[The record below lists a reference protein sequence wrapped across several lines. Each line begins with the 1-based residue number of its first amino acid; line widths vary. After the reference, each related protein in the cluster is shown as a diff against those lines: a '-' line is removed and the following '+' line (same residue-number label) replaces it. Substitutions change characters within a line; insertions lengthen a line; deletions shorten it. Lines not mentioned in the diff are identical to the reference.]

1 MSKIHDGNDT
11 RGTLPA
17 HGARHASAKREEAAS
32 PSEPF
37 VLTDAI
43 ATSDAGQL
51 LMIQYVDVGAA
62 SEEWERVVLV
72 KGIEAEYSLAHSV
85 TIRISSPHRFQDLGE
100 TLIRDEQEGRAQNRT
115 EEFEKREY
123 VAERRE
129 QEEALHQLGAADV
142 RLGSHDSRNSQRH
155 AESYTFGE
163 GSWIFCTAIQPVSED
178 EWQSLHK
185 NLPASYNDY
194 TTIHQPRKF
203 AHALGL
209 MFIDQIGPNSTDGR
223 FTHKSTATKPIVTLH
238 DSLTVMHGPVL
249 YTQNVYDFLSAHQ
262 DSALA
267 KLYPLFVKDVEH
279 KDQREYRFV
288 IVGNDDLQRESRD
301 IVVSGMMR
309 DSLSP
314 VRNSSAVRFE
324 STSEDQGT
332 AESISVTPKGYSKRM
347 DQTRTK
353 RERRTRTLSVDG
365 EVRQLEEQTREVILS
380 LTSESVVRGDVA
392 TEVTEEIERH
402 TGSLVERASESVEVD
417 GVPVET
423 SKSET
428 VRIGYIVDV
437 EEADT
442 LFGFEDKREAEEVI
456 ECVKNLGQR
465 VLDSRVLRERI
476 SQLLEL
482 TLDPRRNRS
491 MEVASAALHGICALV
506 NLHTHFGDVV
516 ERVEIEEERYISI
529 GLKPSTDSDA
539 NGKLLVGPLGTY
551 AYVLRRGEES
561 TNGFGGEESRL
572 VLFPTE
578 EDAERFA
585 EYGWPAKEPE
595 VEDE

>member
-1 MSKIHDGNDT
+1 M
-11 RGTLPA
+11 
-17 HGARHASAKREEAAS
+17 
-32 PSEPF
+32 
-37 VLTDAI
+37 DAI

-51 LMIQYVDVGAA
+51 LMSQYVDIGAA
-62 SEEWERVVLV
+62 SEDWERVVLV
-72 KGIEAEYSLAHSV
+72 KGIEAEYSLAHSS

-115 EEFEKREY
+115 EEPEKKEY

-129 QEEALHQLGAADV
+129 QEEALHQLGVADV
-142 RLGSHDSRNSQRH
+142 RLGSHDSWNSQRH
-155 AESYTFGE
+155 AESYRFGE
-163 GSWIFCTAIQPVSED
+163 GSWIFCTAIQPESED
-178 EWQSLHK
+178 EWQRLRK
-185 NLPASYNDY
+185 NLPATYNDY

-209 MFIDQIGPNSTDGR
+209 MFIDQIGPNSTNGR
-223 FTHKSTATKPIVTLH
+223 FTHKSAATKPIVTLH

-249 YTQNVYDFLSAHQ
+249 YTQKVYDFLSAHQ

-267 KLYPLFVKDVEH
+267 KIYPLFVKDVEH

-324 STSEDQGT
+324 STSVDQGT
-332 AESISVTPKGYSKRM
+332 AESISVTPKGYSKRT

-365 EVRQLEEQTREVILS
+365 EVRQLKEETREMILS

-392 TEVTEEIERH
+392 NEVAEENERH
-402 TGSLVERASESVEVD
+402 TGRLVERTSESVEVD

-423 SKSET
+423 SNSET

-456 ECVKNLGQR
+456 ERVKNLGQR
-465 VLDSRVLRERI
+465 VLDSRVLRESI

-482 TLDPRRNRS
+482 TFDPRRNRS
-491 MEVASAALHGICALV
+491 MELASAALHGICALV
-506 NLHTHFGDVV
+506 NLHTHCGDVV
-516 ERVEIEEERYISI
+516 ESVEIEKERFISI

-578 EDAERFA
+578 EDAEKFA

-595 VEDE
+595 VERE